1 MCSYSAADAV
11 RDAAVAWD
19 AGNRDEAR
27 YLLLVAR
34 DSLSMARIC
43 QILGIDRTR
52 AIYGLVIDIRRG
64 KSVTFIARVA

>member
-1 MCSYSAADAV
+1 
-11 RDAAVAWD
+11 
-19 AGNRDEAR
+19 
-27 YLLLVAR
+27 
-34 DSLSMARIC
+34 MARIC